1 MKYASYVC
9 DYCKDGDEFPEND
22 IREEY
27 LCPRCGRKMWYLMTE
42 ERDENTGEK
51 IDYCVEDER
60 DVTSPPP
67 FANNIPHNKYN
78 NPTVTCPYCQSTNC
92 KRITATA
99 KAVNIALFGIFGNKR
114 RYQWHCEECKS
125 DF

>member
-67 FANNIPHNKYN
+67 FTNNIPHNKYN
-78 NPTVTCPYCQSTNC
+78 NPTITCPYCKSTNC

-114 RYQWHCEECKS
+114 RYQWHCNECKS